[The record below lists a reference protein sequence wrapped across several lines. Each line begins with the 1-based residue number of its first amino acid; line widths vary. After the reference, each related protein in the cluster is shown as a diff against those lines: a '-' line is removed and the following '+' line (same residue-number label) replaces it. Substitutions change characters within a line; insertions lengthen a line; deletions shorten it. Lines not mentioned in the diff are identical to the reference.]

1 MSELV
6 RLLMRIIG
14 ASAAPED
21 AQQEAN
27 QESPACIARKSY
39 SRAFQALDADA
50 SGLSEIQTADVTS
63 DGAAAHHEE
72 GTADMPVEAEMFSV
86 AELTEMAR
94 MMLNMILELYGEM
107 TC

>member
-27 QESPACIARKSY
+27 QESPACLARRGFSY
-39 SRAFQALDADA
+39 AFQALNADA
-50 SGLSEIQTADVTS
+50 NDIPQAH
-63 DGAAAHHEE
+63 GAGA
-72 GTADMPVEAEMFSV
+72 V
-86 AELTEMAR
+86 R
-94 MMLNMILELYGEM
+94 
-107 TC
+107 

>member
-27 QESPACIARKSY
+27 QESPARLAKKGY
-39 SRAFQALDADA
+39 SQV
-50 SGLSEIQTADVTS
+50 G
-63 DGAAAHHEE
+63 GCNH
-72 GTADMPVEAEMFSV
+72 PV
-86 AELTEMAR
+86 
-94 MMLNMILELYGEM
+94 
-107 TC
+107 